1 MAEYSGFFN
10 AQLVNE
16 TYDRVYDAGNFAEYF
31 STFISDGVF
40 AEPSNQLKVVPKS
53 GLTVTLKAGKAFIEG
68 YWYKLD
74 EDMDFTLSAN
84 SASYSINDLIVI
96 SLNKS
101 SRTIVAEKK
110 ENVSSMLPTNNG
122 TVHELVVASISV
134 GVGASTITESNITDR
149 RANTSYCG
157 FVTGVVKQI
166 DVGELLTQFESQF
179 NDWFE
184 TIKGKL
190 TDDIAG
196 SLQNQIDELSES
208 VQNDLSAT
216 EQKILKNTAVI
227 TKEVAENGGTYV
239 AYALNYP
246 SGFNVDN
253 CYIKSAMVRKK
264 SGVGVGETNRWYVGY
279 GEYMDIKPELSSSSV
294 SIRVNSLKEQFV
306 DSSYFKGT
314 YEYMIV
320 LEKITS

>member
-16 TYDRVYDAGNFAEYF
+16 KYDRVYDAGNFAEYF
-31 STFISDGVF
+31 SMFIGDGVF

-74 EDMDFTLSAN
+74 EDMDFKLSAN
-84 SASYSINDLIVI
+84 STSYPINDLIVI

-101 SRTIVAEKK
+101 SRTIAAEKK

-122 TVHELVVASISV
+122 TVHELVVASVLV
-134 GVGASTITESNITDR
+134 GVGANTITESNITDR

-157 FVTGVVKQI
+157 FVTGTVEQI
-166 DVGELLTQFESQF
+166 DIGELLTQFESQF

-190 TDDIAG
+190 TNDVAG

-208 VQNDLSAT
+208 MQNNLSAT

-227 TKEVAENGGTYV
+227 TKKVTEDSGAYV
-239 AYALNYP
+239 AYSLNYP

-264 SGVGVGETNRWYVGY
+264 SGTGVGETNKWYVGY
-279 GEYMDIKPELSSSSV
+279 GEYMNVIATLSSSSV
-294 SIRVNSLKEQFV
+294 GIRANSLK
-306 DSSYFKGT
+306 DGSYFKGT

-320 LEKITS
+320 LEKIKS

>member
-16 TYDRVYDAGNFAEYF
+16 KYDRVYDAGNFAEYF
-31 STFISDGVF
+31 STFIGDGVF

-74 EDMDFTLSAN
+74 EDMDFKLSAN
-84 SASYSINDLIVI
+84 STSYPINDLIVI

-101 SRTIVAEKK
+101 SRTIAAEKK

-134 GVGASTITESNITDR
+134 GVGANTITESNITDR

-157 FVTGVVKQI
+157 FVTGTVEQI
-166 DVGELLTQFESQF
+166 DIGELLTQFESQF
-179 NDWFE
+179 DDWFK

-190 TDDIAG
+190 TNDVAG

-208 VQNDLSAT
+208 VQNDLNAT

-227 TKEVAENGGTYV
+227 TKNVTEDSGAYV
-239 AYALNYP
+239 AYSLNYP

-264 SGVGVGETNRWYVGY
+264 SGTGAGETNKWYVGY
-279 GEYMDIKPELSSSSV
+279 GEYMNIIATLSSGSV
-294 SIRVNSLKEQFV
+294 GIRVNSLK
-306 DSSYFKGT
+306 DGSYFKGT

-320 LEKITS
+320 LEKIKS

>member
-16 TYDRVYDAGNFAEYF
+16 KYDRVYDAGNFAEYF
-31 STFISDGVF
+31 STFIGDGVF

-74 EDMDFTLSAN
+74 EDMDFKLSAN
-84 SASYSINDLIVI
+84 STSYPINDLIVI

-101 SRTIVAEKK
+101 SRTIAAEKK

-134 GVGASTITESNITDR
+134 GVGANTITESNITDR

-157 FVTGVVKQI
+157 FVTGTVEQI
-166 DVGELLTQFESQF
+166 DVGDLLTQFESQF

-190 TDDIAG
+190 TNDVAG
-196 SLQNQIDELSES
+196 SLQNQIDRLSES
-208 VQNDLSAT
+208 VQNDLKAT

-227 TKEVAENGGTYV
+227 TRRVTEDSGTYV

-264 SGVGVGETNRWYVGY
+264 SGTGVGETNKWYVGY
-279 GEYMDIKPELSSSSV
+279 GEEMNVIATLASGSV
-294 SIRVNSLKEQFV
+294 GIRVNSLKEG
-306 DSSYFKGT
+306 SYIKGT

-320 LEKITS
+320 LEKIK

>member
-1 MAEYSGFFN
+1 
-10 AQLVNE
+10 
-16 TYDRVYDAGNFAEYF
+16 
-31 STFISDGVF
+31 
-40 AEPSNQLKVVPKS
+40 
-53 GLTVTLKAGKAFIEG
+53 
-68 YWYKLD
+68 
-74 EDMDFTLSAN
+74 MDFKLSAN
-84 SASYSINDLIVI
+84 SASYPINDLIVI

-101 SRTIVAEKK
+101 SRTIEAEKK

-134 GVGASTITESNITDR
+134 GVGANTITESNITDR

-157 FVTGVVKQI
+157 FVTGTVEQI
-166 DVGELLTQFESQF
+166 DIGELLTQFESQF

-190 TDDIAG
+190 TNDVAG

-208 VQNDLSAT
+208 VQNDLNAT

-227 TKEVAENGGTYV
+227 TKRVTEDSGAYV

-253 CYIKSAMVRKK
+253 CYIKSAMIRKK
-264 SGVGVGETNRWYVGY
+264 SGTGVGETNKWYVGY
-279 GEYMDIKPELSSSSV
+279 GEYMNVIVTLSSGSV
-294 SIRVNSLKEQFV
+294 GIRANSLK

-320 LEKITS
+320 LEKIKS